1 VLISDDRATLEA
13 NLRVGV
19 ANAVCDFQPFFESD
33 SGTPE
38 AVKKNDAICEMTKR
52 FATPK

>member
-1 VLISDDRATLEA
+1 M
-13 NLRVGV
+13 RVGV
-19 ANAVCDFQPFFESD
+19 AHAVCDFQLLLPEND

-38 AVKKNDAICEMTKR
+38 VVKKLDAICEMTKR